1 MYMHIVQDIKLSDET
16 NKASSIFFYF
26 KKTHYKYSNIDD
38 ILLCLELI
46 ERKKPK
52 KKKKILYRKKLD
64 HENGLPIV
72 VITVMEYRREL
83 GNDH

>member
-1 MYMHIVQDIKLSDET
+1 MKQIKPQV
-16 NKASSIFFYF
+16 FFF
-26 KKTHYKYSNIDD
+26 TLEKTHYKYSNIDD

-52 KKKKILYRKKLD
+52 KKKKKKILYRKKLD

-72 VITVMEYRREL
+72 VMTVMEYRREL

>member
-1 MYMHIVQDIKLSDET
+1 MLRVD
-16 NKASSIFFYF
+16 
-26 KKTHYKYSNIDD
+26 
-38 ILLCLELI
+38 
-46 ERKKPK
+46 RKKETKKK

-72 VITVMEYRREL
+72 VMTVMEYRREL

>member
-1 MYMHIVQDIKLSDET
+1 MKQIKPQV
-16 NKASSIFFYF
+16 FFF
-26 KKTHYKYSNIDD
+26 TLEKTHYKYSNIDD

-46 ERKKPK
+46 ERNQ

-72 VITVMEYRREL
+72 VMTVMEYRREL